1 MRPSLTD
8 AERQAR
14 FRSRLRALATEPE
27 RLPSGNYRDICANC
41 RQIMVAPSIAELDGT
56 RCACPPARHTSVY
69 LVELVCMACARPI
82 ATIRTQS
89 QRTRV
94 LLPRQPRCQV
104 CGGVAVVGDVTEVC
118 TPQPIQPWGRPRR
131 GRPPKRLREA
141 AA

>member
-1 MRPSLTD
+1 MTE

-14 FRSRLRALATEPE
+14 FREKLRALANEPE
-27 RLPSGNYRDICANC
+27 RLPSGNYTDFCHDCGTRI
-41 RQIMVAPSIAELDGT
+41 VASTPEDVDGA
-56 RCACPPARHTSVY
+56 RCACPPTRHTSVS
-69 LVELVCMACARPI
+69 LVELVCLACARPV
-82 ATIRTQS
+82 ATIRTPS
-89 QRTRV
+89 PRTRV

-104 CGGVAVVGDVTEVC
+104 CGGVAVVGDVTEVR